1 MEKALYDTNKLI
13 DAYKNKEK
21 LNGYT
26 TIFNVI
32 EYPKAL
38 KLGLKIVY
46 PSKGDYSLAIKL
58 SNELL
63 RIGKPIPAVDILIS
77 AIAINRKM
85 KLITKDKHF
94 SNIKEIF
101 NEFDVKIDWNI
112 KRIRK
117 IRDDLCTTP

>member
-112 KRIRK
+112 KRI
-117 IRDDLCTTP
+117 